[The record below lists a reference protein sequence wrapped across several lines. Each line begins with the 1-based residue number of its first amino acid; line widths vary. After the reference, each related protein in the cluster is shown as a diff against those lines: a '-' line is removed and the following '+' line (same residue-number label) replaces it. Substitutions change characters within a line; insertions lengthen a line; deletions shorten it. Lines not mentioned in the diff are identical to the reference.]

1 MELGNNGGMAKT
13 PAQRAK
19 KHGAAAAAPSSPVVN
34 ASTRRAPA
42 KAQGNANLI
51 LIAGAVASLFLF
63 WYFHLLTL
71 NQMTDL
77 SGGLAMP
84 DSMVF
89 GFNTP
94 HIEGL
99 RQAMNSDA
107 MGQLQFVHKTAGTL
121 FPLVF
126 GLSAMTL
133 IAINVAKKWLRR
145 LLWVFPVVFAGV
157 QLWANVAIDN
167 MLGAKVLDAGSV
179 TLASALVIASWFL
192 LVVSLAGLGVAL
204 YAGRRR
210 KAAAEP
216 ENPASA

>member
-1 MELGNNGGMAKT
+1 MAKT

-19 KHGAAAAAPSSPVVN
+19 KHGAAPTVPSGPVVN
-34 ASTRRAPA
+34 ASTRRSPA

-89 GFNTP
+89 GFGTT
-94 HIEGL
+94 HVEAL
-99 RQAMNSDA
+99 RAAMNADA

-145 LLWVFPVVFAGV
+145 LLWVFPVLFAGI
-157 QLWANVAIDN
+157 QLWANVAIDS
-167 MLGAKVLDAGSV
+167 MLSAKALDAGSV
-179 TLASALVIASWFL
+179 TLASVLVVASWFL
-192 LVVSLAGLGVAL
+192 LVVTLAGMGAAL

-210 KAAAEP
+210 KAGTGTAPEGRAA
-216 ENPASA
+216 A

>member
-1 MELGNNGGMAKT
+1 MAKT

-19 KHGAAAAAPSSPVVN
+19 KHGAAATPPSAAVVN
-34 ASTRRAPA
+34 AGTRRSPA

-51 LIAGAVASLFLF
+51 VIAGAVASLFLF

-89 GFNTP
+89 GFNTS
-94 HIEGL
+94 HIEAL
-99 RQAMNSDA
+99 RSAMNDDA
-107 MGQLQFVHKTAGTL
+107 LGQLQFVHKTAGTL

-126 GLSAMTL
+126 GLSAVTL
-133 IAINVAKKWLRR
+133 MAINVAKKWLRR
-145 LLWVFPVVFAGV
+145 LLWVFPVLFAGI
-157 QLWANVAIDN
+157 QLWANVAIDD

-179 TLASALVIASWFL
+179 TLASVLVVASWVL
-192 LVVSLAGLGVAL
+192 LVVSLAGMGVAL
-204 YAGRRR
+204 SAGRR
-210 KAAAEP
+210 KKAVPEPDAAA
-216 ENPASA
+216 

>member
-1 MELGNNGGMAKT
+1 MAKT
-13 PAQRAK
+13 PAQRAA
-19 KHGAAAAAPSSPVVN
+19 KHGDHATPPSAAVVN
-34 ASTRRAPA
+34 ASTQRTPA

-89 GFNTP
+89 GFGGG
-94 HIEGL
+94 HIEAL
-99 RQAMNSDA
+99 RSAMNADA

-126 GLSAMTL
+126 GLTAMTL

-145 LLWVFPVVFAGV
+145 LLWVFPILFAGA

-167 MLGAKVLDAGSV
+167 TLSAKTLDAGSV
-179 TLASALVIASWFL
+179 TVASWLVVSSWFL

-204 YAGRRR
+204 YAGRRK
-210 KAAAEP
+210 KAGPVTEG
-216 ENPASA
+216 PAPA

>member
-1 MELGNNGGMAKT
+1 MAKT

-19 KHGAAAAAPSSPVVN
+19 KHGAGTAPGAVVN
-34 ASTRRAPA
+34 AATQRTPA

-63 WYFHLLTL
+63 WYFHVLTL

-89 GFNTP
+89 GFDGA
-94 HIEGL
+94 HVEAL
-99 RQAMNSDA
+99 RSAMDSA
-107 MGQLQFVHKTAGTL
+107 AKGQLQFVHKTAGTL

-126 GLSAMTL
+126 GFSAMTL

-145 LLWVFPVVFAGV
+145 LLWVFPVLFAVV
-157 QLWANVAIDN
+157 QLWANVAIDT
-167 MLGAKVLDAGSV
+167 MLSAKVLDAGSV
-179 TLASALVIASWFL
+179 TLASVLVVGSWFL

-210 KAAAEP
+210 KRAAAAG
-216 ENPASA
+216 PA

>member
-1 MELGNNGGMAKT
+1 MAKT

-19 KHGAAAAAPSSPVVN
+19 IHGAAATPPSAAVVN
-34 ASTRRAPA
+34 ASTQRSPA

-89 GFNTP
+89 GFNTA
-94 HIEGL
+94 HIEAL
-99 RQAMNSDA
+99 RSAMNSDA

-145 LLWVFPVVFAGV
+145 LLWVFPVLFAAV

-167 MLGAKVLDAGSV
+167 LLGAQTFDAGQV
-179 TLASALVIASWFL
+179 TLASVLVVASWFL
-192 LVVSLAGLGVAL
+192 LVVSLAGMGLAL
-204 YAGRRR
+204 YLGRRR
-210 KAAAEP
+210 KAAAETDAAA
-216 ENPASA
+216 AS

>member
-1 MELGNNGGMAKT
+1 MAKT
-13 PAQRAK
+13 PAQRARK
-19 KHGAAAAAPSSPVVN
+19 YGAAATPPSAATVN
-34 ASTRRAPA
+34 ASTRRTPA

-51 LIAGAVASLFLF
+51 LIAGSVASLFLF

-89 GFNTP
+89 GFQSA
-94 HIEGL
+94 HVEAL
-99 RQAMNSDA
+99 RHAMNSDA

-133 IAINVAKKWLRR
+133 IAVNVAKKWLRR
-145 LLWVFPVVFAGV
+145 LLWVFPVLFAGA
-157 QLWANVAIDN
+157 QLWANVAIDT
-167 MLGAKVLDAGSV
+167 MLGAKALDAGQV
-179 TLASALVIASWFL
+179 TLASVLVVASWSL

-204 YAGRRR
+204 FAGR
-210 KAAAEP
+210 KKSTPVPDAPAAA
-216 ENPASA
+216 

>member
-1 MELGNNGGMAKT
+1 MAKT
-13 PAQRAK
+13 PAQRARK
-19 KHGAAAAAPSSPVVN
+19 YGAAATPPNAPVVN
-34 ASTRRAPA
+34 ASTRRTPA

-51 LIAGAVASLFLF
+51 LIAGSVASLFLF

-89 GFNTP
+89 GFGTA
-94 HIEGL
+94 HVEAL
-99 RQAMNSDA
+99 RHAMNPDA

-133 IAINVAKKWLRR
+133 IAVNVAKKWLRR
-145 LLWVFPVVFAGV
+145 LLWVFPVLFAGV
-157 QLWANVAIDN
+157 QLWANVAIDT
-167 MLGAKVLDAGSV
+167 MLGAKALDAGQV
-179 TLASALVIASWFL
+179 TLASVLVVASWAL
-192 LVVSLAGLGVAL
+192 LVVSLAGLGFAL
-204 YAGRRR
+204 FTGRKKSAPGRDSP
-210 KAAAEP
+210 AAA
-216 ENPASA
+216 